1 MKDTKFERMERV
13 LKARLPKAKSI
24 EILFSMEQKKEKR
37 YQVTIRVDG
46 EMDIQTIT
54 KSELNAV

>member
-1 MKDTKFERMERV
+1 
-13 LKARLPKAKSI
+13 
-24 EILFSMEQKKEKR
+24 MEQKKEKR